1 MKNHFKEFYSP
12 TAEEVKAVWDGD
24 PLVVLDTNIL
34 LNPYRYSKDT
44 TENLFKILESDA
56 LNNKL
61 WIPYQVAWEFQN
73 NRLGVY
79 YENWNAVELIS
90 SVWKTKMDDF
100 KKDTQ
105 KYRNR
110 NPFFTKEAFEEV
122 INSATEKVQEE
133 MNKWKQDV
141 EDYLNEDSIRDRITT
156 LYGGKVGDDFTKE
169 ELQNLYKEGEKRFK
183 DKIPPGFKD
192 DTKAKRDQGLR
203 HVFGD
208 LIVWKQL
215 MKKAKDDG
223 KNIVF
228 VSGDQKIDW
237 WEEWH
242 GKKLRP
248 RVELIKEFRDET
260 GHEIIFYTQLG
271 FMKYA
276 KENLGL
282 NTTDETIT
290 EVKTVDT
297 ADAEESMEE
306 RRRYTEDILQRI
318 GIMPNPYAARPA
330 VRNYNPS
337 IAIPSVDVWDKI
349 REKST
354 TDLIK
359 DLALAQ
365 ALKKY
370 TDLGPIGDVITKSV
384 FDPLVYQQNTTT
396 AISKMMGENKK
407 QE

>member
-1 MKNHFKEFYSP
+1 MKSHFKEFYSLTP
-12 TAEEVKAVWDGD
+12 EEVKAVWDGD

-44 TENLFKILESDA
+44 TEGLFKILESDA
-56 LNNKL
+56 LKDKL
-61 WIPYQVAWEFQN
+61 WIPYQVALEYQN
-73 NRLGVY
+73 NRLRVY

-90 SVWKTKMDDF
+90 SVWKAKMDDF

-105 KYRNR
+105 KYWNR
-110 NPFFTKEAFEEV
+110 NPFFTKEAFEGV
-122 INSATEKVQEE
+122 VTSVTEKVQEE
-133 MNKWKQDV
+133 MDKWKQNV

-156 LYGGKVGDDFTKE
+156 LYEGKVGDDYTWE
-169 ELQNLYKEGEKRFK
+169 ELQNLYKEGDKRFK

-192 DTKAKRDQGLR
+192 DTKAKSDQGLR

-215 MKKAKDDG
+215 IKKAKDDG
-223 KNIVF
+223 KNIIF

-248 RVELIKEFRDET
+248 RVELVKEFRDET
-260 GHEIIFYTQLG
+260 RHEIIFYTQLG

-282 NTTDETIT
+282 NTTEATIN

-297 ADAEESMEE
+297 ADAEESIEE
-306 RRRYTEDILQRI
+306 RRKYTEDILKKM
-318 GIMPNPYAARPA
+318 GFMPNPNAARSA

-337 IAIPSVDVWDKI
+337 IAIPSVDVWNEI

-370 TDLGPIGDVITKSV
+370 TDLGQIGDAITKSV
-384 FDPLVYQQNTTT
+384 LDHLVYQQNLTN
-396 AISKMMGENKK
+396 AISKMTGENKK